1 MQFFE
6 LINKE
11 YLNSQTPSINTS
23 KRQVHEGD
31 VILYSKTKFTEIVQC
46 GLIGSEL
53 ERLLRRASISRHS
66 VTGKKSF
73 NFSLHFKDNDMLKT
87 RHRFHCKVCF
97 VLGYNTPLN

>member
-31 VILYSKTKFTEIVQC
+31 VILYSKITFTEIVKC
-46 GLIGSEL
+46 DLVGSEL
-53 ERLLRRASISRHS
+53 VRLLRRSYISRYS
-66 VTGKKSF
+66 VTDK
-73 NFSLHFKDNDMLKT
+73 
-87 RHRFHCKVCF
+87 
-97 VLGYNTPLN
+97 